1 MSVGTEI
8 SVCVSLK
15 NLNKETS
22 QQFGVFVSRKFW
34 IDIWFEHLYFVSW
47 SEKKVLHNCTVLN
60 FSRYYPLSLCE
71 VSLKCCSRK

>member
-15 NLNKETS
+15 NFNKERS

-34 IDIWFEHLYFVSW
+34 IDIWFENLYFVSW
-47 SEKKVLHNCTVLN
+47 SEKKLQHNSTVLN
-60 FSRYYPLSLCE
+60 FRRYYPLSLW
-71 VSLKCCSRK
+71 